1 MREIGVSVYSDFY
14 SMKDISTYLSKASKL
29 GFKKVFT
36 SLILANHGFETSTK
50 LEYRQLKVLYKM
62 CDELGLHI
70 TADINREIF
79 EVLGCSLSNLK
90 PLQDMCIERLRIDD
104 GFSNAEICTLTNN
117 DCGIKIELSAASAG
131 KKGDY
136 TYNETK
142 RLLELIK
149 KEGNLKSLTACHN
162 FYPLT
167 GTGVDIEEIRD
178 VNKLFRAYDI
188 PLGGFVASQFST
200 KHLHKN
206 GNGVPTVEKH
216 RYLPPHIAMQ
226 ELFAEGFDYILIGDS
241 MADDSELEIMAKCAK
256 SSTIEIPV
264 IFNRYISNAI
274 KDKILNTELKSRID
288 QPAEVIRASDSR
300 GLEVA
305 PIYCANRSK
314 YTVTICNSNAS
325 HYMGELQIN
334 LKDLGPSIEHN
345 VLGFVHPDA
354 NGLLESIKY
363 GRNKFKLVKY

>member
-1 MREIGVSVYSDFY
+1 MREIGVSVYSDFC
-14 SMKDISTYLSKASKL
+14 SMEDIFTYLSKASRL

-36 SLILANHGFETSTK
+36 SLILENHGFEASKK
-50 LEYRQLKVLYKM
+50 LECNQLKKLYNI
-62 CDELGLHI
+62 CHELGLHI

-79 EVLGCSLSNLK
+79 EALGCSLNKLK

-104 GFSNAEICTLTNN
+104 GFSNAEICTITNN
-117 DCGIKIELSAASAG
+117 DYGIKIELSAASAG
-131 KKGDY
+131 KMGDY

-142 RLLELIK
+142 NLLELIK

-167 GTGVDIEEIRD
+167 GTGVDILEIRD
-178 VNKLFRAYDI
+178 VNKLFKSYDI
-188 PLGGFVASQFST
+188 PLGAFVASQFSP
-200 KHLHKN
+200 KHLHRN

-226 ELFAEGFDYILIGDS
+226 ELFAEGFDYVLIGDS
-241 MADDSELEIMAKCAK
+241 MADDRELEKMAKCAI

-264 IFNRYISNAI
+264 VFNQYISNSI
-274 KDKILNTELKSRID
+274 KEKILNMELKARID
-288 QPAEVIRASDSR
+288 QPAEVIRASVSR
-300 GLEVA
+300 GVEVA

-325 HYMGELQIN
+325 HYMGEIQIN

-354 NGLLESIKY
+354 NGLLEGIKY

>member
-1 MREIGVSVYSDFY
+1 MREIGVSVYSDFC
-14 SMKDISTYLSKASKL
+14 SMEYITIYLSKASRL

-36 SLILANHGFETSTK
+36 SLILENHGFETLNK
-50 LEYRQLKVLYKM
+50 MEYHQLKELYNICHK
-62 CDELGLHI
+62 LGLHI
-70 TADINREIF
+70 TADINREVF
-79 EVLGCSLSNLK
+79 EVSGCSLNKLK
-90 PLQDMCIERLRIDD
+90 PLRDMCIERLRIDD

-117 DCGIKIELSAASAG
+117 DFGIKIELSAASAG

-136 TYNETK
+136 TYDETK
-142 RLLELIK
+142 ELLELIK
-149 KEGNLKSLTACHN
+149 KEGTLKSLTACHN

-167 GTGVDIEEIRD
+167 GTGIDISEIRD
-178 VNKLFRAYDI
+178 VNKLFKSYDI
-188 PLGGFVASQFST
+188 PLGGFVASQFSP

-226 ELFAEGFDYILIGDS
+226 ELFAEGFDYVLIGDS
-241 MADDSELEIMAKCAK
+241 MAHDSELETMAKCAK

-264 IFNRYISNAI
+264 VFNQYISDSI
-274 KDKILNTELKSRID
+274 KEKILNMELKSRID

-325 HYMGELQIN
+325 HYMGELQIS
-334 LKDLGPSIEHN
+334 LTDIGPSIEHN
-345 VLGFVHPDA
+345 VLGFVHQDA
-354 NGLLESIKY
+354 IGLLESIKY